1 MKEANSD
8 SYGFYQLWLKSLQE
22 GQDQVLKATAQ
33 GMQNSREAWKQW
45 LDATMS
51 TWQKTAEMG
60 TDPLGLTSQWLKM
73 MEAIQEK
80 LLAGG
85 TVPSDPFTFLKEW
98 YDAISESWS
107 SIVEHI
113 IASEQFL
120 DFNKQF
126 LESYASFSRAFRR
139 ANEEY
144 LRILQLPSRS
154 DVSHVSELIVALE
167 EKFDRLDERFEDV
180 DAVLAQ
186 TAKREAIEGV
196 EQRLATAESSLNQ
209 SIESVEG
216 NIKHIE
222 SQLTRAISG
231 VGAQISDVQ
240 VRLKHIESQAGTIA
254 PELESRLATVEGKLD
269 GLQEQAGQFRV
280 IQDLAHRLEQVEGKL
295 DAILTKFAKLEAY
308 EPDGHSEAKARAPH
322 KPQRKKASQTE
333 AVGQPAEAGS

>member
-8 SYGFYQLWLKSLQE
+8 SYGFYQLWLKNLQE

-60 TDPLGLTSQWLKM
+60 TDPLGLTSQWLEM

-107 SIVEHI
+107 SIVERI

-120 DFNKQF
+120 EFNKQF

-154 DVSHVSELIVALE
+154 DVSHVSELVVALE

-180 DAVLAQ
+180 DAALAQ
-186 TAKREAIEGV
+186 TVKREAIEGI
-196 EQRLATAESSLNQ
+196 EHRLAAAESRLNQ
-209 SIESVEG
+209 SIASVEG
-216 NIKHIE
+216 NVQQAG
-222 SQLTRAISG
+222 SQLTQAISSIE
-231 VGAQISDVQ
+231 VY
-240 VRLKHIESQAGTIA
+240 LKHIESQAATIA

-269 GLQEQAGQFRV
+269 ALQEQAGQFRA
-280 IQDLAHRLEQVEGKL
+280 IQDLAQRLEQVEGKL
-295 DAILTKFAKLEAY
+295 DTILTKFSKLEAY
-308 EPDGHSEAKARAPH
+308 EPDGHGEAKARAPH

-333 AVGQPAEAGS
+333 AAGQPAEAGS